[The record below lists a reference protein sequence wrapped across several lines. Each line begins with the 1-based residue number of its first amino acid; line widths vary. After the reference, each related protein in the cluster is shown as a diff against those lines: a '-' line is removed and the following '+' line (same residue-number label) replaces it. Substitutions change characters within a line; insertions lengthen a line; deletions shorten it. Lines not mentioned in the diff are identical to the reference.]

1 MKSNVLDP
9 NSKNDEKT
17 QVDGMAKFI
26 HTMIRV
32 GNLDQSMKFYQEVFG
47 LKETHRLDFDDFS
60 LVYLRDFESGAEI
73 ELTWNKGQSEYTH
86 GTGYG
91 HAAFVVEDL
100 DQQFNRLLDLNLSP
114 APIKEFKRDGVLL
127 ARFFFIQDPDGYKIE
142 VLQRGG
148 HYQ

>member
-1 MKSNVLDP
+1 
-9 NSKNDEKT
+9 
-17 QVDGMAKFI
+17 MAKFI

-32 GNLDQSMKFYQEVFG
+32 GDLDQSMKFYQDVFG
-47 LKETHRLDFDDFS
+47 LRETHRLEFDDFS
-60 LVYLRDFESGAEI
+60 LVYLRDVESGAEI

-86 GTGYG
+86 GSGYG

-100 DQQFNRLLDLNLSP
+100 DQQFNRLVDLKLSP
-114 APIKEFKRDGVLL
+114 APIKEFKRNGVLL

>member
-1 MKSNVLDP
+1 MKSNVLDTK
-9 NSKNDEKT
+9 SKNHEKM

-47 LKETHRLDFDDFS
+47 LKETHRLEFDDFS
-60 LVYLRDFESGAEI
+60 LVYLRDVESGAEI

-86 GTGYG
+86 GSGYG

-114 APIKEFKRDGVLL
+114 APIKEFKRDGVQL